1 MPINFIML
9 LFFFL
14 IRNYFLYMN
23 ILIVFDMASDKI
35 KINLSFL
42 MFIYIHFL
50 LLFIIVFLFH
60 IDIL

>member
-1 MPINFIML
+1 
-9 LFFFL
+9 
-14 IRNYFLYMN
+14 MN

-35 KINLSFL
+35 KMNLSFL

-60 IDIL
+60 IDILWRRWDRL